1 MKEVGQRERY
11 EVTRPKGEE
20 KDGVHLILISRVR
33 RKKEGSKM
41 AKVHR
46 QVQPSAAKR
55 NKRSMAKAHQSTKA
69 ESLSSRLYIQASSTH
84 QMKNLAEVRLSK
96 QASSPPQSRGEK
108 AKARVLFHPLSFWE
122 TNKKKRIGLRSI
134 GGPRK
139 KKTFCFDLAIRLR
152 RLCACRW
159 L

>member
-1 MKEVGQRERY
+1 MKEVGQ
-11 EVTRPKGEE
+11 VHEE
-20 KDGVHLILISRVR
+20 KDGVHFFLISRVR

-69 ESLSSRLYIQASSTH
+69 ESISSRLYIQASSTH

-96 QASSPPQSRGEK
+96 QASSLPQSRGEK
-108 AKARVLFHPLSFWE
+108 AKARVLFNPLSFFLGE
-122 TNKKKRIGLRSI
+122 K
-134 GGPRK
+134 
-139 KKTFCFDLAIRLR
+139 
-152 RLCACRW
+152 
-159 L
+159 